1 MATRYK
7 LYPKDEYAQ
16 DVNFIQRTLDDGTI
30 TCIPKA
36 TYNTDYIEYQEW
48 LAAGNTPDAAD

>member
-1 MATRYK
+1 MATKYK
-7 LYPKDEYAQ
+7 LYPKNEYGKE
-16 DVNFIQRTLDDGTI
+16 VNYIERTLDNGTI
-30 TCIPKA
+30 SCIPKA